1 MGRWGWWTI
10 FICDRWGYISGEL
23 GWMNVFR
30 GWVMV
35 GGDIFWVGEGVW
47 TLFIGEWEWME
58 VYHGWVGVG
67 GHFYG

>member
-1 MGRWGWWTI
+1 M
-10 FICDRWGYISGEL
+10 
-23 GWMNVFR
+23 
-30 GWVMV
+30 

-47 TLFIGEWEWME
+47 TFFISEWEWME